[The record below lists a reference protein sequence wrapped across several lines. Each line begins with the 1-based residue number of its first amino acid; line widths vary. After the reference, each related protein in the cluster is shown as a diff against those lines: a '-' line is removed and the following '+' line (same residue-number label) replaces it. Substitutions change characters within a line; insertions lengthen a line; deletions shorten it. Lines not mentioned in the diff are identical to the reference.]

1 MRNRATAIRVVV
13 IVWIVAAVGGDV
25 GLALGPI
32 PPGQASDLASSESL
46 VILVLSVIA
55 WPVFSGV
62 LAALFFTLVVNR
74 LAPPTAEVSADAL
87 RGNTRVQTTW
97 IATTLVIVLSLAVYG
112 TVELAIDQPGAGIS
126 TTSASLPM
134 PASQDQP
141 LEVQVIAQQ
150 WWFTYRYPTYG
161 GIETAQLVLP
171 VNQKI
176 EFHITSLDVIHSFW
190 FFALGVKA
198 DAVPLNDNVVT
209 AIPTQVGTYRVQC
222 SELCGLWHGNMTD
235 DTAMVVSTSDFATWI
250 QQQTTLDAPVMK
262 YLPPY
267 SHIYAGSN
275 LPQPGVYAP

>member
-1 MRNRATAIRVVV
+1 VV
-13 IVWIVAAVGGDV
+13 IVWIVAAVAGDV

-46 VILVLSVIA
+46 TILLLALIA
-55 WPVFSGV
+55 WPVFSAV

-74 LAPPTAEVSADAL
+74 LAPPTAQVSSEAL

-112 TVELAIDQPGAGIS
+112 TVALAIDQPGAGIS
-126 TTSASLPM
+126 TVSKSLPQ
-134 PASQDQP
+134 PASSDQP

-171 VNQKI
+171 ANQKI
-176 EFHITSLDVIHSFW
+176 QFHITSLDVVHSFW
-190 FFALGVKA
+190 FYALGVKA

-209 AIPTQVGTYRVQC
+209 ATATQIGTYRVQC
-222 SELCGLWHGNMTD
+222 SELCGLWHGNMAD
-235 DTAMVVSTSDFATWI
+235 DTAMVVSPSDFATWI
-250 QQQTTLDAPVMK
+250 QQETTLDAPIMK
-262 YLPPY
+262 FLLPY
-267 SHIYAGSN
+267 SHTYEPS
-275 LPQPGVYAP
+275 PTVYGH

>member
-1 MRNRATAIRVVV
+1 MRNRATAIRIVL
-13 IVWIVAAVGGDV
+13 IVWFVASVGGDV

-55 WPVFSGV
+55 WPVFAGV

-74 LAPPTAEVSADAL
+74 LAPPTAEVSAEAL
-87 RGNTRVQTTW
+87 RGNTRIQTIW
-97 IATTLVIVLSLAVYG
+97 IVSTLVIVLSLAVYG
-112 TVELAIDQPGAGIS
+112 TVALAIDVPGAGIS
-126 TTSASLPM
+126 TTSAALPM
-134 PASQDQP
+134 PASTDQP

-150 WWFTYRYPTYG
+150 WWFTYRYPAYG

-176 EFHITSLDVIHSFW
+176 QFHVTSLDVIHSFW
-190 FFALGVKA
+190 FYALGVKA
-198 DAVPLNDNVVT
+198 DAVPLNDNVISAT
-209 AIPTQVGTYRVQC
+209 PTQIGTYRIQC
-222 SELCGLWHGNMTD
+222 SELCGLWHGNMAD
-235 DTAMVVSTSDFATWI
+235 DTAMVVSASDFSAFI
-250 QQQTTLDAPVMK
+250 QQQTAFAAPIMQ

-267 SHIYAGSN
+267 SHTYAGSN

>member
-1 MRNRATAIRVVV
+1 MRNRATATR
-13 IVWIVAAVGGDV
+13 IVLIAWIVAAVGGDV

-46 VILVLSVIA
+46 VILVLAVIA

-97 IATTLVIVLSLAVYG
+97 IVTTLVIVLSLAVYG
-112 TVELAIDQPGAGIS
+112 TVALAIDQPGAGIS
-126 TTSASLPM
+126 TTSAPLPM
-134 PASQDQP
+134 PTSTDQP

-190 FFALGVKA
+190 FFA
-198 DAVPLNDNVVT
+198 
-209 AIPTQVGTYRVQC
+209 
-222 SELCGLWHGNMTD
+222 
-235 DTAMVVSTSDFATWI
+235 
-250 QQQTTLDAPVMK
+250 
-262 YLPPY
+262 
-267 SHIYAGSN
+267 
-275 LPQPGVYAP
+275 

>member
-1 MRNRATAIRVVV
+1 MRNRSTAIRVVV
-13 IVWIVAAVGGDV
+13 IAWVIAAVGGDV
-25 GLALGPI
+25 ALAFGPI

-46 VILVLSVIA
+46 TILLLAEIA

-62 LAALFFTLVVNR
+62 LAALFLTLVVNR
-74 LAPPTAEVSADAL
+74 LAPPTAEVSAEAL

-97 IATTLVIVLSLAVYG
+97 IVTTLVIVLSLAVYG
-112 TVELAIDQPGAGIS
+112 TVALAIDQPGAGIS
-126 TTSASLPM
+126 TDSAALSQPTST
-134 PASQDQP
+134 DQP

-161 GIETAQLVLP
+161 GVETSQLILP

-209 AIPTQVGTYRVQC
+209 ATPTATGTYRVQC
-222 SELCGLWHGNMTD
+222 SELCGLWHGNMSD
-235 DTAMVVSTSDFATWI
+235 DTAMVVSSSAFATWI
-250 QQQTTLDAPVMK
+250 QQQQALDAPIMA

-267 SHIYAGSN
+267 SHTYT
-275 LPQPGVYAP
+275 PPPTVYGA